1 MEPDLNLFHLISHFG
16 RFYFALLLVIRPD
29 HFGKR
34 TCLYRGVGLFLLLG
48 ALLRLARD
56 ILPYL
61 VRLAW
66 GIPAVSSP
74 ALFRTEGPARIG
86 RDPLLATAVTITA
99 PAFGLGV
106 FEDSGVSQLQNP
118 VDRVD

>member
-1 MEPDLNLFHLISHFG
+1 MNLLHAISLLG
-16 RFYFALLLVIRPD
+16 RFGFALFLVIRPG

-34 TCLYRGVGLFLLLG
+34 ACLYRGVGLFVLLG

-61 VRLAW
+61 VGLAW
-66 GIPAVSSP
+66 GIP
-74 ALFRTEGPARIG
+74 ALFRTEGPARIE